1 MCFNDES
8 VARAVAA
15 SPVPVITGIGHEPDT
30 SIADMVADRRC
41 STPTAAAES
50 VAPAIDEVERQ
61 IIQRQVRLGN
71 SMSAMIE
78 RLGAGLDADSK
89 LADSAMT
96 TLLGRERAKLDA
108 LGSRP
113 CLTDPASGIHA
124 REAELEQTSERLHAA
139 LPRMLKQQ
147 GESLAK
153 ESSRL
158 AGIGPRLLRGYESDF
173 GRLAA
178 TLDALSP
185 LKVLGR
191 GYAIARDEG
200 GHVVKEA
207 SSLSA
212 GDLIAVQLGRG
223 SVDASVAA
231 VHKD

>member
-78 RLGAGLDADSK
+78 RLGSGLDADSK

-212 GDLIAVQLGRG
+212 GDLIAVQLGHG